1 LEGEDPMKTLLRI
14 ALLIAATLILAGRA
28 SAQTVSSSF
37 QVTASV
43 AKKCVIDA
51 TPNIAITTPASA
63 WDPTSGTLP
72 TPASATIILRC
83 TKGTSYTIHLNG
95 DVSTGVLTRSGSTD
109 TLPFKLY
116 DADCAT
122 EYTAIP
128 QTAPSR
134 AAQST
139 TICAGLDPA
148 QAALLDTV
156 SAGDYSKTIAVDVTF

>member
-1 LEGEDPMKTLLRI
+1 MKTLLRI
-14 ALLIAATLILAGRA
+14 ALLFAATLLLAGQA

-37 QVTASV
+37 VVSASV
-43 AKKCVIDA
+43 AKNCRIDA
-51 TPNIAITTPASA
+51 ASNIAITTPAA
-63 WDPTSGTLP
+63 GWDPTSGTLP
-72 TPASATIILRC
+72 LPVAGTITLRC

-95 DVSTGVLTRSGSTD
+95 DVSTGVLARSGSTE

-116 DADCAT
+116 AADCAT
-122 EYTAIP
+122 EYAAVA

-156 SAGDYSKTIAVDVTF
+156 SAGDYSKTITLDVTF